1 MAMHRAPW
9 TLLLLGLPVFLD
21 ALVVKSGVLPTIAVD
36 LLEETANPGQAL
48 DLLEKE
54 WISKKKEQKKWNW
67 KQASEESKTEW
78 AIVLKRY
85 VLADMTVYEL
95 SRHFGEALPSTAGP
109 TTEDQR
115 DALGWADKKLARLTS
130 NLERAVLD
138 QNTSDATAVD
148 MQIARKTNLLTVHEK
163 RLLAD
168 EHKREQ
174 YGFFAIEASGQDVLQ
189 KAAELLQILQAEQA
203 QPTKAQPSW
212 SSIVAAP
219 AAPATPKTTYLSM
232 LNATQA
238 VPTSAHNNATAI
250 RGAKPTAA
258 ALFQNFEDAAKVLH
272 REMGNFESMRAK
284 SIASLLA
291 MPSMLQESTSKP

>member
-1 MAMHRAPW
+1 MHRVPW
-9 TLLLLGLPVFLD
+9 ALRLLGLPVFLD
-21 ALVVKSGVLPTIAVD
+21 ALVVKPVAPALAVD

-54 WISKKKEQKKWNW
+54 WISRKQQKKWNW
-67 KQASEESKTEW
+67 KEASEESKTEW

-95 SRHFGEALPSTAGP
+95 SRQFGEALPNSAGP
-109 TTEDQR
+109 ATEDQQE
-115 DALGWADKKLARLTS
+115 ALGLADKKLARLRS

-148 MQIARKTNLLTVHEK
+148 MQTARKTNFLTVHEK
-163 RLLAD
+163 RLLAE

-174 YGFFAIEASGQDVLQ
+174 YGFFAIEASGQDVLE
-189 KAAELLQILQAEQA
+189 KATELLQVLQAQQA

-219 AAPATPKTTYLSM
+219 ATPKATYMSL

-238 VPTSAHNNATAI
+238 VPTSAHNNATAL
-250 RGAKPTAA
+250 RRAKPTIAA
-258 ALFQNFEDAAKVLH
+258 FFQNFEEVAKVLH
-272 REMGNFESMRAK
+272 RDLGSFESMQKKAVMN
-284 SIASLLA
+284 LLA
-291 MPSMLQESTSKP
+291 MPSMLQESVSKP